1 MLPDKWQSPQCFYGC
16 ITTMPLHPNAILLVR
31 ELIQQHI
38 ILLCVDEIVA
48 YIAFP
53 PIFNIANNAHRFC
66 SDDAIILPKTYFV
79 NRLRVFY

>member
-48 YIAFP
+48 YIEFP
-53 PIFNIANNAHRFC
+53 PIFNIANML
-66 SDDAIILPKTYFV
+66 IGFV
-79 NRLRVFY
+79 PMMLLYYLKPTLSIG